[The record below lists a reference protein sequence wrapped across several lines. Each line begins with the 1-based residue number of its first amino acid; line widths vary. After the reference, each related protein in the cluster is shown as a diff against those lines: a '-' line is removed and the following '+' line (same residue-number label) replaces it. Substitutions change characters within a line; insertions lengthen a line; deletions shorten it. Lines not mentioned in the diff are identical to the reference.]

1 MNDRVKTAR
10 GTRNAATATT
20 LLQSA
25 CDRLPVGFALFDAE
39 FRLAASNPRF
49 AALRGYPRKLVK
61 PGTPLESFVRMD
73 AGRGEYGAG
82 PVDAVTRTRLA
93 ALKRGRPAER
103 EHALPDGRCVRIACE
118 RLPEG
123 GLLLTCEDVTD
134 ARRTAQRLRESEE
147 RYDSAMRAINEGV
160 YDWDIANGTIYYS
173 DRVRAILRVS
183 PKELRSPAAFL
194 DRVHPD
200 DRPRFRAATVAH
212 FKGETERFECDYR
225 FRARDGS
232 WRWARQHG
240 VALRDARGRAYRM
253 VGSTGDITELKER
266 EEQLAE
272 QIAERTAIGELLEAI
287 SRSAFDLDAVL
298 RTLVESATRLCR
310 AEKGFIFR
318 LDGDVY
324 RLAVDYGGVTPEFRE
339 FEARHPMRPGRES
352 LVGRTA
358 LTKQVVHL
366 EDVLA
371 DREYRL
377 PEAQRIGHFRTMLGV
392 PIMRDDVVIGVMA
405 LWKERVEPFTPAQ
418 IQLVT
423 TFSSQASIAIE
434 NARLFG
440 ETKEALEQQTAT
452 AEILKRHQQLADRR
466 AAGVRRDRPKRG
478 VSCSRARASRS
489 PLQRRRSS
497 GWRSRWVPARIA
509 SPTTLKSP
517 ETGRA
522 RRATL
527 AGRRYYAGTLIHA
540 PDVFAEDL
548 GLATTARR
556 VSERHGSGRRGIG
569 RARHAAPARR
579 ACRSGRLT
587 IDPRRGAAVH
597 REGDRV
603 TQDLRRPGGDRDRER
618 AAVQRARGAQPR
630 ADRIARAADGDR
642 RDSAV
647 ISSSPTDVQP
657 VLDAVASTAARLC
670 DASDALIFRLDGDRL
685 RQTARHD
692 AGSFRGCG
700 RTTSCPPTA
709 AR

>member
-1 MNDRVKTAR
+1 MLTRSEGAAVNDRVKTAR
-10 GTRNAATATT
+10 GTKSAATATT

-61 PGTPLESFVRMD
+61 AGTPLESFVRMD
-73 AGRGEYGAG
+73 AGRGEYGTG

-123 GLLLTCEDVTD
+123 GLLLSCEDVTD

-298 RTLVESATRLCR
+298 RTLIESATRLCR

-377 PEAQRIGHFRTMLGV
+377 PEAQRIG
-392 PIMRDDVVIGVMA
+392 
-405 LWKERVEPFTPAQ
+405 
-418 IQLVT
+418 
-423 TFSSQASIAIE
+423 
-434 NARLFG
+434 RLPHD
-440 ETKEALEQQTAT
+440 A
-452 AEILKRHQQLADRR
+452 RR
-466 AAGVRRDRPKRG
+466 ADHARRRRDRRDG
-478 VSCSRARASRS
+478 AVE
-489 PLQRRRSS
+489 
-497 GWRSRWVPARIA
+497 G
-509 SPTTLKSP
+509 
-517 ETGRA
+517 A
-522 RRATL
+522 RRAV
-527 AGRRYYAGTLIHA
+527 YARA
-540 PDVFAEDL
+540 DP
-548 GLATTARR
+548 
-556 VSERHGSGRRGIG
+556 
-569 RARHAAPARR
+569 ARH
-579 ACRSGRLT
+579 
-587 IDPRRGAAVH
+587 
-597 REGDRV
+597 
-603 TQDLRRPGGDRDRER
+603 DLLEPGVDRDRER
-618 AAVQRARGAQPR
+618 AAVRRDEGG
-630 ADRIARAADGDR
+630 ARAADGDGGDPA
-642 RDSAV
+642 RDQRVPGDLEPVFGRSWNVRPACAMRSSGSCSGGTASV
-647 ISSSPTDVQP
+647 ITSSPRGVGTRMRSPGGRKHSPRRRVRGRAP
-657 VLDAVASTAARLC
+657 GSAGCSSRSARSTSRTSWRRPLIAQATPCGFRPRTF
-670 DASDALIFRLDGDRL
+670 SRRALSSPFRC
-685 RQTARHD
+685 
-692 AGSFRGCG
+692 S
-700 RTTSCPPTA
+700 RTTRSSA
-709 AR
+709 QS

>member
-1 MNDRVKTAR
+1 M
-10 GTRNAATATT
+10 
-20 LLQSA
+20 
-25 CDRLPVGFALFDAE
+25 
-39 FRLAASNPRF
+39 
-49 AALRGYPRKLVK
+49 
-61 PGTPLESFVRMD
+61 
-73 AGRGEYGAG
+73 
-82 PVDAVTRTRLA
+82 
-93 ALKRGRPAER
+93 
-103 EHALPDGRCVRIACE
+103 
-118 RLPEG
+118 
-123 GLLLTCEDVTD
+123 
-134 ARRTAQRLRESEE
+134 
-147 RYDSAMRAINEGV
+147 
-160 YDWDIANGTIYYS
+160 
-173 DRVRAILRVS
+173 
-183 PKELRSPAAFL
+183 RSPAAFL

-324 RLAVDYGGVTPEFRE
+324 RLAVDHGGVTPEFRE
-339 FEARHPMRPGRES
+339 FEARRPMQPGRES

-440 ETKEALEQQTAT
+440 ETREALERQTATAEILKVISSSPTDVQPVFDAIVRSGVHLFQGVGVTLRLVNGDRIERAAFAAGPGCDLTDDLWKASFALDDRSFAGRAVLRREVIHAPDVFAEDWLGDDARSVAERMGWRAVAAAPLLRESKALGAVIVTRAKPAPFNEKEIALLRTFADQAVIAIENVRLFNELQARNRELTEALEQQTAT
-452 AEILKRHQQLADRR
+452 AEILACHQQLADRR
-466 AAGVRRDRPKRG
+466 PAG
-478 VSCSRARASRS
+478 
-489 PLQRRRSS
+489 
-497 GWRSRWVPARIA
+497 
-509 SPTTLKSP
+509 
-517 ETGRA
+517 A
-522 RRATL
+522 RR
-527 AGRRYYAGTLIHA
+527 GG
-540 PDVFAEDL
+540 E
-548 GLATTARR
+548 
-556 VSERHGSGRRGIG
+556 HG
-569 RARHAAPARR
+569 
-579 ACRSGRLT
+579 
-587 IDPRRGAAVH
+587 
-597 REGDRV
+597 
-603 TQDLRRPGGDRDRER
+603 R
-618 AAVQRARGAQPR
+618 AAVRRVGAY
-630 ADRIARAADGDR
+630 
-642 RDSAV
+642 
-647 ISSSPTDVQP
+647 
-657 VLDAVASTAARLC
+657 
-670 DASDALIFRLDGDRL
+670 IFRLDGDRL
-685 RQTARHD
+685 RRAARHD
-692 AGSFRGCG
+692 AGLDPGAAGG
-700 RTTSCPPTA
+700 RRVCPSTA

>member
-10 GTRNAATATT
+10 GTRSAATATT
-20 LLQSA
+20 LLKSA
-25 CDRLPVGFALFDAE
+25 CDRLPVGFALFDAD

-61 PGTPLESFVRMD
+61 AGTPLESFVRID
-73 AGRGEYGAG
+73 AERGEYGAG

-118 RLPEG
+118 RLPGG
-123 GLLLTCEDVTD
+123 GLLLTCDDVTD
-134 ARRTAQRLRESEE
+134 ARRAAQRLRESEE
-147 RYDSAMRAINEGV
+147 RYDSAMHAINEGV

-318 LDGDVY
+318 LDGDAY

-377 PEAQRIGHFRTMLGV
+377 PEAQRIGRFRTMLGV

-405 LWKERVEPFTPAQ
+405 LWKERVEPFTSAQ

-440 ETKEALEQQTAT
+440 ETREALEQQTAT
-452 AEILKRHQQLADRR
+452 AEILK
-466 AAGVRRDRPKRG
+466 
-478 VSCSRARASRS
+478 
-489 PLQRRRSS
+489 
-497 GWRSRWVPARIA
+497 
-509 SPTTLKSP
+509 
-517 ETGRA
+517 
-522 RRATL
+522 
-527 AGRRYYAGTLIHA
+527 
-540 PDVFAEDL
+540 
-548 GLATTARR
+548 
-556 VSERHGSGRRGIG
+556 
-569 RARHAAPARR
+569 
-579 ACRSGRLT
+579 
-587 IDPRRGAAVH
+587 
-597 REGDRV
+597 
-603 TQDLRRPGGDRDRER
+603 
-618 AAVQRARGAQPR
+618 
-630 ADRIARAADGDR
+630 
-642 RDSAV
+642 V

-657 VLDAVASTAARLC
+657 VFDAIVKSGVHLFEGVSVGLRL
-670 DASDALIFRLDGDRL
+670 LKGDRL
-685 RQTARHD
+685 ERVAFAVGPGSDVTDDPMRLAVALDERTLAGRAVLRRDLVHVPDVFAEAWVGETPRRVFERMGVRAAIVAPLLREDRALGVISATRARAGPFGAKEIALLRTFADQAVIAIENVRLFNELQARNRELTEALEQQTATAEILRVISEFSDRYPTGARSGRQHGRQALRRVGCEHLSRRRRRVA
-692 AGSFRGCG
+692 AGG
-700 RTTSCPPTA
+700 RATGRCRSPCRLESVSPSTGVG
-709 AR
+709 

>member
-1 MNDRVKTAR
+1 VNDRVKTAR
-10 GTRNAATATT
+10 GTSAATATT
-20 LLQSA
+20 LPQSA
-25 CDRLPVGFALFDAE
+25 CDRLPLGFALFDAE
-39 FRLAASNPRF
+39 FRLAAWNPRF

-123 GLLLTCEDVTD
+123 GLLLTCNDVTD

-240 VALRDARGRAYRM
+240 VALRDAHGRAYRM
-253 VGSTGDITELKER
+253 VGSTGDITELKQR

-272 QIAERTAIGELLEAI
+272 QIAERTAIGELLAAI

-310 AEKGFIFR
+310 AERGFIFR
-318 LDGDVY
+318 LDGDAY
-324 RLAVDYGGVTPEFRE
+324 RLAIDYGGVTPEFRE
-339 FEARHPMRPGRES
+339 FEARHPMRPDRES

-366 EDVLA
+366 PDVLA

-418 IQLVT
+418 IRLVT

-440 ETKEALEQQTAT
+440 ETREALERQTAT
-452 AEILKRHQQLADRR
+452 AEILK
-466 AAGVRRDRPKRG
+466 
-478 VSCSRARASRS
+478 
-489 PLQRRRSS
+489 
-497 GWRSRWVPARIA
+497 
-509 SPTTLKSP
+509 
-517 ETGRA
+517 
-522 RRATL
+522 
-527 AGRRYYAGTLIHA
+527 
-540 PDVFAEDL
+540 
-548 GLATTARR
+548 
-556 VSERHGSGRRGIG
+556 
-569 RARHAAPARR
+569 
-579 ACRSGRLT
+579 
-587 IDPRRGAAVH
+587 
-597 REGDRV
+597 
-603 TQDLRRPGGDRDRER
+603 
-618 AAVQRARGAQPR
+618 
-630 ADRIARAADGDR
+630 
-642 RDSAV
+642 V

-657 VLDAVASTAARLC
+657 VFDAIVRSGVHLFQGVGVTLRLVNGDRIERAAFAAGPGCDLTDDLWKASFALDDRSFTGRAVLRREVIHAPDVFAEDWLGDDARSVAERMGWRAVAAAPLLRESKALGAVIVTRAKPAPFNEKEIALLRTFADQAVIAIENVRLFNELQ
-670 DASDALIFRLDGDRL
+670 ARNRELTEALEQ
-685 RQTARHD
+685 QTA
-692 AGSFRGCG
+692 
-700 RTTSCPPTA
+700 TSEILRVISSSPNDVQLV
-709 AR
+709 